1 LSKSAVL
8 QNRFTALLGLVLF
21 CFLWGCTLD
30 KRLYRPGYHTVWHV
44 KGRELRTADLPAL
57 RQPPAVMTQ
66 TAPTCTPPTSVTTA
80 ALQASAPQAPEEA
93 CLVAVTPGPLPR
105 VAHPPPSTNAQPG
118 GPPRFDT
125 QAKAAFAS
133 GTLSMVSLILLFAF
147 NINYPVLAICM
158 LAGVFLFGIFALVLA
173 RKFKYRFHNARGQ
186 TGGAGLA
193 NTGAI
198 LAWLSFA
205 MLAGFL
211 LLITGLVLIFNVI
224 LPSF

>member
-1 LSKSAVL
+1 
-8 QNRFTALLGLVLF
+8 
-21 CFLWGCTLD
+21 
-30 KRLYRPGYHTVWHV
+30 
-44 KGRELRTADLPAL
+44 
-57 RQPPAVMTQ
+57 MTQ
-66 TAPTCTPPTSVTTA
+66 TAPTCPSPTLVTTT
-80 ALQASAPQAPEEA
+80 ALQVSGLKAPEESR
-93 CLVAVTPGPLPR
+93 LVAPTPEPFTPE
-105 VAHPPPSTNAQPG
+105 ADPPPSANAQPH

-147 NINYPVLAICM
+147 NISYPVLAICM
-158 LAGVFLFGIFALVLA
+158 LAGVFFFGIFALVLA
-173 RKFKYRFHNARGQ
+173 RKFKYRFHHARGQ
-186 TGGAGLA
+186 AGGAGLA

-224 LPSF
+224 LPSM